1 MGNTSVYKSYAKIN
15 MFLSV
20 NERLSNGYHKVDT
33 IIQKISLYDE
43 LCFEIGSNYFKC
55 TDSSLETDD
64 NLILRAKRLIEKEVG
79 RDLEVGIK
87 LIKNIPHGAGLG
99 GGSSNAAVTMVAL
112 NELFNLGLK
121 VDKLR
126 SLASKIGMDVPF
138 FINGNLAL
146 CTGMGEIVE
155 VREPLKLDNILLFRK
170 GGILPTGDVYGALKK
185 EDFSA
190 KDIYTA
196 YEKIKDGDYSYMI
209 NDLEKGAFR
218 VDSKIRD
225 LKNIVDADKVML
237 SGSGNVFFAIYSS
250 KEKLDS
256 DYKILQ
262 DKVDKVIKV
271 HTIWR

>member
-1 MGNTSVYKSYAKIN
+1 MGNTSVYKSYAKVN

-20 NERLSNGYHKVDT
+20 RERLSSGYHKIDT

-43 LCFEIGSNYFKC
+43 IYFELGSNYFVC
-55 TDSSLETDD
+55 TDSSLETED
-64 NLILRAKRLIEKEVG
+64 NLILKAKRLIEEEVG
-79 RDLEVGIK
+79 RSLQVGIK
-87 LIKNIPHGAGLG
+87 LCKNIPHGAGLG
-99 GGSSNAAVTMVAL
+99 GGSSNAAVTMRAL
-112 NELFNLGLK
+112 NELFDLK
-121 VDKLR
+121 ISIDRLR

-138 FINGNLAL
+138 FISGNLGL

-155 VREPLKLDNILLFRK
+155 VREPLKLDNILLFKK
-170 GGILPTGDVYGALKK
+170 GGILPTGDVYSALRE
-185 EDFSA
+185 EDFSS

-196 YEKIKDGDYSYMI
+196 YDKLKDGDYSYMI

-218 VDSKIRD
+218 VDCSIKD
-225 LKNIVDADKVML
+225 LKNLVDAQKVML
-237 SGSGNVFFAIYSS
+237 SGSGNVFFAIYNS
-250 KEKLDS
+250 KEKMDS